1 MPRSKK
7 VYFSDNSEK
16 SGCGSITITGTQG
29 PKKTKGT
36 PADNDTFSVEEIKKD
51 IENFKKVLDEHY
63 LKLNDFNLR
72 VTEPKSGSYKRIP
85 KYIREHYETY
95 EEWKKDHPKKP
106 KETHKPGKKV
116 EKKKETRP
124 KISKELKEDIEGD
137 HVFNETEIKKKTPFK
152 DVYKNTHYKE
162 YVEEYGKPDFN
173 PVNFKT
179 SFTENKQTYNMSA
192 KDRRKKLTKILLDK
206 KGKLT
211 KDEREIL
218 QERLNDVKGI
228 GAPGVVKYR
237 EKIQKKLN
245 E

>member
-1 MPRSKK
+1 MPKK

-16 SGCGSITITGTQG
+16 SGCGAIGSGSITITGTQG

-36 PADNDTFSVEEIKKD
+36 PVDNDTFSVEEIKKD
-51 IENFKKVLDEHY
+51 IDNFKKVLDEHY

-85 KYIREHYETY
+85 KYIKEGYETY
-95 EEWKKDHPKKP
+95 EEWKKDHTKKP
-106 KETHKPGKKV
+106 KETHIPGKKV
-116 EKKKETRP
+116 EKKKETKQ

-137 HVFNETEIKKKTPFK
+137 HVFYETEIKKKTPFK

-162 YVEEYGKPDFN
+162 YVDEYGK

-179 SFTENKQTYNMSA
+179 SFTENKQTFNMSA

-211 KDEREIL
+211 KNEREIL

-237 EKIQKKLN
+237 EKIQNKLN